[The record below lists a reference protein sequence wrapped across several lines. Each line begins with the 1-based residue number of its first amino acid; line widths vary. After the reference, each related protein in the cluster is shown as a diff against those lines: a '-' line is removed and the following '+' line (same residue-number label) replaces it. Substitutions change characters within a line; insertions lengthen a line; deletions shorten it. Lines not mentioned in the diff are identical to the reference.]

1 MVEIEVKIPDD
12 LLKQLDPA
20 KVDKTLRS
28 ATFKVGELVQGE
40 LQKSTPPAHR
50 PVIWAS
56 AKARRYYFAM
66 RRKAGLPMQYT
77 RQNDKQSQRIQ
88 KAWTVIHHN
97 RTDAIVR
104 NKGKGSYARFVQA
117 AQYQTAQHRATGWM
131 TDVQAVKNVERSGD
145 IRRITDQAAR
155 KELGL

>member
-1 MVEIEVKIPDD
+1 MVEVEVKIPDD
-12 LLKQLDPA
+12 LLRQLDPA
-20 KVDKTLRS
+20 KIDKVLRAS
-28 ATFKVGELVQGE
+28 TYAVGQLVQGE

-50 PVIWAS
+50 PVIWS
-56 AKARRYYFAM
+56 NAKARRYYFAM
-66 RRKAGLPMQYT
+66 RRKAGLPLRYT
-77 RQNDKQSQRIQ
+77 RQSDPMSQRVQ
-88 KAWTVIHHN
+88 RGWTVLHHN

-104 NKGKGSYARFVQA
+104 NRGVRYARFVQA

-145 IRRITDQAAR
+145 IGRITDMAAR

>member
-1 MVEIEVKIPDD
+1 MVEIEVKIPED

-20 KVDKTLRS
+20 KVDKTLRAS
-28 ATFKVGELVQGE
+28 TYAVGQLVQGE

-50 PVIWAS
+50 PVIWSS

-66 RRKAGLPMQYT
+66 RRKAGLPLRYT
-77 RQNDKQSQRIQ
+77 RQSDPMSQRVQ
-88 KAWTVIHHN
+88 RGWTVLHHGQ
-97 RTDAIVR
+97 TDAIVR
-104 NKGKGSYARFVQA
+104 NRGVSYARYVQA
-117 AQYQTAQHRATGWM
+117 EQYQTAQHRATGWM

>member
-12 LLKQLDPA
+12 LLKMLDPT
-20 KVDKTLRS
+20 KVDRALRS

-66 RRKAGLPMQYT
+66 RRKAGLPLQYR
-77 RQNDKQSQRIQ
+77 RQSDPMSQRVQ
-88 KAWTVIHHN
+88 RSWTTIHHGA
-97 RTDAIVR
+97 TDAIVR
-104 NKGKGSYARFVQA
+104 NKGVTYARFVQA

-131 TDVQAVKNVERSGD
+131 TDAQAVKNVERSGD
-145 IRRITDQAAR
+145 VKRITDQAAR
-155 KELGL
+155 KEMGL

>member
-1 MVEIEVKIPDD
+1 MVEVEVKIPDD

-20 KVDKTLRS
+20 RVDKVLRAS
-28 ATFKVGELVQGE
+28 TYAVGQLVQGE

-66 RRKAGLPMQYT
+66 RRKAGLPMRYT
-77 RQNDKQSQRIQ
+77 RQSDPMSQRVQ
-88 KAWTVIHHN
+88 RGWTVLHHS

-104 NKGKGSYARFVQA
+104 NKGVRYAKYVQS

-131 TDVQAVKNVERSGD
+131 TDVQAVKNVERRGD
-145 IRRITDQAAR
+145 IGRITDQAAR